1 LIDYRHHSVV
11 VYDHEDIEIFTI
23 GDMAEDTA
31 VLDLCGPSGNARYS
45 RQELQEIVEAIKY
58 MANRIVI

>member
-11 VYDHEDIEIFTI
+11 VYDHEETEIFTI
-23 GDMAEDTA
+23 GDMAENTA
-31 VLDLCGPSGNARYS
+31 VLDLCGSRSYARYS
-45 RQELQEIVEAIKY
+45 RQELQEIVEAIRY